1 MASIGTPTA
10 TSSTKF
16 TVTFSGL
23 KTSEVY
29 DVYIYYGTSHSQVE
43 LSSASNTSTSITK
56 TISTPSGTTVED
68 VTKIELI
75 WRKFTGS
82 GVNSY
87 VEATKYPSMKYG
99 SSSGGSTTPTV
110 SIPSAP
116 SSLTYSSSINS
127 YNSTRITW
135 GSVSG
140 ATRYVLERAIN
151 GGSFT
156 QVYSGTATSY
166 TDYGLD
172 QNTTR
177 VQYRVKATNS
187 AGSSS
192 YRTGSVS
199 TVTYTKPNT
208 APTIPSSIT
217 VPSTVYGGKS
227 FTVSWGKSTDT
238 DGNLSGYKLEQ
249 STNGGSSWTQVYQG
263 SATSTSLTL
272 TFGQATQVMYR
283 VRAYDTSNAHSDY
296 KVSGSSTVINNKA
309 PNAPPSIT
317 VPLTIYGGKT
327 VAVTW
332 TAATDSDGNLSGYLL
347 ERSVN
352 SGSYTQIYKGTNKSY
367 TDSITK
373 G

>member
-1 MASIGTPTA
+1 MAIKLASAVQGKNEEFVTITYTGIGA
-10 TSSTKF
+10 DDKGYYY
-16 TVTFSGL
+16 V
-23 KTSEVY
+23 KICY
-29 DVYIYYGTSHSQVE
+29 DSDRYSDS
-43 LSSASNTSTSITK
+43 
-56 TISTPSGTTVED
+56 D
-68 VTKIELI
+68 
-75 WRKFTGS
+75 
-82 GVNSY
+82 
-87 VEATKYPSMKYG
+87 TKYWSSGNLVWSEYFISAGVSSIFCLQLYQKKSGESSFSLVTTKYL
-99 SSSGGSTTPTV
+99 SIPYYDSSGGSTTPTV

-166 TDYGLD
+166 TDYGLSS
-172 QNTTR
+172 TTTK
-177 VQYRVKATNS
+177 VQYRVKASNS